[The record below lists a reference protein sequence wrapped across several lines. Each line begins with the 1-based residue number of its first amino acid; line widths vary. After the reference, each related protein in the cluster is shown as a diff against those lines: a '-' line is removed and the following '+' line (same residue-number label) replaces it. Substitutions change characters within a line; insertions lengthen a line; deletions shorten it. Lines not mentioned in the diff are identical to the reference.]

1 MIPLASIVPRAV
13 GKLSRTFKDLTRIFR
28 EIFPSSYVQEL
39 TYKSRVSIT
48 LAVNYDTP
56 KQELI
61 SVKLSK
67 EDFTT
72 TIFAF
77 SSFLL
82 SSFLFKSARV

>member
-13 GKLSRTFKDLTRIFR
+13 RKLSRTLEDLIRIFR
-28 EIFPSSYVQEL
+28 GIFPSSYVQEL

-72 TIFAF
+72 AIFA
-77 SSFLL
+77 SSSVLR